1 MVSFQS
7 FSFSRLI
14 NHHEL
19 EFFWVTG
26 LTQPDKFDEFWDGRG
41 HESVGYLVMHKN
53 HNERKLRNLI
63 YLIKGKAKDKDH
75 IKRYIHSFA
84 DSMTSLE
91 LESYDI
97 EFILH
102 ETSVYQSAI
111 LDSELISYIRK
122 LVGDD
127 IPETLLDEISVSL

>member
-1 MVSFQS
+1 MERFKSY
-7 FSFSRLI
+7 SFSRLI
-14 NHHEL
+14 NHNEL

-26 LTQPDKFDEFWDGRG
+26 LTQPDQFDEFWDGRG

-53 HNERKLRNLI
+53 HKERKLRNLI

-75 IKRYIHSFA
+75 IKRYIHRFA
-84 DSMTSLE
+84 VSMTSLE

-122 LVGDD
+122 IVGDD
-127 IPETLLDEISVSL
+127 IPETLLNEISDNL